1 MTDSGDTSVSL
12 AIVSTDV
19 KHVLKELVELNK
31 RVDRICDQGDRRGE
45 RIATLE
51 TGQRLT
57 TQWQVEHG
65 NRHTRETLVL
75 KAWSVGTGTLAATI
89 GSLVAWLKG

>member
-1 MTDSGDTSVSL
+1 MADPGETNVSL
-12 AIVSTDV
+12 AIVATDV

-57 TQWQVEHG
+57 TQWQVEHE